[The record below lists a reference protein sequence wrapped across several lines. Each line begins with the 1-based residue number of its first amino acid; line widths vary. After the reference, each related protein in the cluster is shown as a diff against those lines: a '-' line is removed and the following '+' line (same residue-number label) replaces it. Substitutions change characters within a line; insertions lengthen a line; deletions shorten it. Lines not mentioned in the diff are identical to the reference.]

1 MIEPL
6 LPRTILANIL
16 TDAHSE
22 HLRSTNSYGEF
33 SEDAMMHGYI
43 GYEDYSLDDL
53 VAEYEGWFG
62 IEKTDPLNMLLHT
75 APLKLSSSVQMR
87 IDLALGTER

>member
-16 TDAHSE
+16 TEVHSV
-22 HLRSTNSYGEF
+22 HLRSTGSYGEF

-62 IEKTDPLNMLLHT
+62 IEKTDPLNMLLH
-75 APLKLSSSVQMR
+75 PMKLSSSVQMR